1 MKKEATEG
9 DGNSMIKPLTPRK
22 KYRKRPDTRARELAF
37 MSLISSGIKPSK
49 ASEMLGFS
57 PGTGSRI
64 AARLRE
70 QGNEIP
76 TLVSIA
82 RTEKVQRVMDR
93 ILDSGVKMQKFKG
106 SDVTNTVK
114 MYLDRSNPVRQDVGR
129 PEVSF
134 VKMVDISV
142 YRTDREIEQVGS
154 HEEPQGDL
162 RDVEET

>member
-1 MKKEATEG
+1 MTGKNESTEG
-9 DGNSMIKPLTPRK
+9 DGNLAIKSLTPRK

-37 MSLISSGIKPSK
+37 QALISSGIKPSK

-76 TLVSIA
+76 TLVSVA

-93 ILDSGVKMQKFKG
+93 ILDSGVKMREFKG
-106 SDVTNTVK
+106 SDVTNTMK
-114 MYLDRSNPVRQDVGR
+114 MYLDRSNPLRQDQSGD
-129 PEVSF
+129 SF
-134 VKMVDISV
+134 NYVEVDISV
-142 YRTDREIEQVGS
+142 YRTEREDEI
-154 HEEPQGDL
+154 
-162 RDVEET
+162 

>member
-1 MKKEATEG
+1 MV
-9 DGNSMIKPLTPRK
+9 IKTLIPRK

-49 ASEMLGFS
+49 ASKILGFS

-93 ILDSGVKMQKFKG
+93 ILDSGVKMREFKG
-106 SDVTNTVK
+106 SDVTNTMK
-114 MYLDRSNPVRQDVGR
+114 IYLDRSDPVRVDSGK
-129 PEVSF
+129 PTFNF
-134 VKMVDISV
+134 VKVDISV
-142 YRTDREIEQVGS
+142 YRTDRENEKVEPD
-154 HEEPQGDL
+154 EEPAP
-162 RDVEET
+162 